1 MSRDIIMGR
10 KILDVGDY
18 AAIRTEVAEYVQH
31 KGYEVEEAA
40 DGVEALEK
48 FEAAPADLV
57 ITDIRMPRIDGYEVI
72 RRIREINP
80 RVPIIATTGHYS
92 PADLKKAKEAGAT
105 LTMKKPI
112 RLRKLGQKL
121 KSLLEADE
129 E

>member
-1 MSRDIIMGR
+1 MAR
-10 KILDVGDY
+10 KILIVDDE
-18 AAIRTEVAEYVQH
+18 ADIRAEIAEYVQG

-57 ITDIRMPRIDGYEVI
+57 ITDIMMPRVDGYEVI
-72 RRIREINP
+72 RRIREIDP
-80 RVPIIATTGHYS
+80 RVTIIATTGHHS
-92 PADLKKAKEAGAT
+92 PADLNKAKEAGAS
-105 LTMKKPI
+105 LTMKKPV
-112 RLRKLGQKL
+112 RLRELGQKL

>member
-1 MSRDIIMGR
+1 MAR
-10 KILDVGDY
+10 KILIVDDE
-18 AAIRTEVAEYVQH
+18 ADIRAEVAEYVQH

-57 ITDIRMPRIDGYEVI
+57 ITDIRMPRVDGYEVI
-72 RRIREINP
+72 RRIRRIDP
-80 RVPIIATTGHYS
+80 RVPIIATTGHHS
-92 PADLKKAKEAGAT
+92 PTDLNKAKEAGAS

-121 KSLLEADE
+121 KRLFEADE